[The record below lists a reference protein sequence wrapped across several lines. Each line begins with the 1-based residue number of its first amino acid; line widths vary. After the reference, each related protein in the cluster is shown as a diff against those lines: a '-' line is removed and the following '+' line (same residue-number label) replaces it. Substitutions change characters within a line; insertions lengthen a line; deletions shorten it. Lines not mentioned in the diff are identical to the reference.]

1 MWHDLQY
8 IQSDFPWPF
17 EMHINHTSQLFF
29 LFSCFN
35 NKSTP
40 IKFIKSSRGEGGR
53 EKGTCIT
60 KALASWM
67 IISGLVCIL
76 TRAFADTSV
85 WCSFHIS
92 GSHHPA
98 PFSNSPLFQTFSWA
112 SPGAVQQM
120 AGQGGAP
127 DLRLPGGTLLL
138 HGPWHQGFELLRG
151 WDTSAI
157 SPTQE
162 LVSSHP
168 SVYSPAGI
176 PCSLLHVS
184 EQKGCRRAK
193 PLLPGPTAKLQQR
206 SPSSSPSWGG
216 GCMCRQGQ
224 ACFLLLCPSLS
235 R

>member
-1 MWHDLQY
+1 
-8 IQSDFPWPF
+8 
-17 EMHINHTSQLFF
+17 
-29 LFSCFN
+29 
-35 NKSTP
+35 
-40 IKFIKSSRGEGGR
+40 
-53 EKGTCIT
+53 
-60 KALASWM
+60 M

-76 TRAFADTSV
+76 TRALPDTSL
-85 WCSFHIS
+85 WCSFRIS

>member
-76 TRAFADTSV
+76 THSFADTSV

-98 PFSNSPLFQTFSWA
+98 PFSNSPISDFFLSLPWCCAADGRPMKSPRSQAASRNLASAWPLAPRFWIAKGPSWA
-112 SPGAVQQM
+112 SPVRRRRRMYVQTGASVFLVTLPFSVQV
-120 AGQGGAP
+120 
-127 DLRLPGGTLLL
+127 RK
-138 HGPWHQGFELLRG
+138 
-151 WDTSAI
+151 
-157 SPTQE
+157 
-162 LVSSHP
+162 VS
-168 SVYSPAGI
+168 
-176 PCSLLHVS
+176 
-184 EQKGCRRAK
+184 
-193 PLLPGPTAKLQQR
+193 
-206 SPSSSPSWGG
+206 
-216 GCMCRQGQ
+216 
-224 ACFLLLCPSLS
+224 
-235 R
+235 

>member
-60 KALASWM
+60 KVLASWM

-112 SPGAVQQM
+112 SPGAVQRM
-120 AGQGGAP
+120 AGQWRTP

-138 HGPWHQGFELLRG
+138 HGQAPRFWI
-151 WDTSAI
+151 A
-157 SPTQE
+157 
-162 LVSSHP
+162 
-168 SVYSPAGI
+168 
-176 PCSLLHVS
+176 
-184 EQKGCRRAK
+184 KG
-193 PLLPGPTAKLQQR
+193 
-206 SPSSSPSWGG
+206 PSWASPVRRRRRMYVQTGTSV
-216 GCMCRQGQ
+216 
-224 ACFLLLCPSLS
+224 FLVTLPFSVQVRKVS
-235 R
+235 